1 LELGEEVMPVNISLK
16 ASPIDV
22 DFILNKLEGTVR
34 KDDKYIGHV
43 PKEGSGITIANG
55 LDLGFQNKE
64 SLLKLGLDEKLIK
77 TLSPYLGKV
86 SNKDNINSLKKEAEQ
101 LSISNKDAEKINK
114 GILKEYTDK
123 TKNQY
128 NNFFNYVSKV
138 TGTTMPE
145 KKGLVNYQ
153 PNFDKLS
160 TKNKT
165 LLVQHTINYGHLFQ
179 PETNNIT
186 GESLISSIAENNNQK
201 IKDTITRY
209 DYNTDRKAK
218 LLNYLEDLY

>member
-1 LELGEEVMPVNISLK
+1 MPVNISLK

-101 LSISNKDAEKINK
+101 LSISNKDAEKIF
-114 GILKEYTDK
+114 
-123 TKNQY
+123 
-128 NNFFNYVSKV
+128 NFIQN
-138 TGTTMPE
+138 
-145 KKGLVNYQ
+145 L
-153 PNFDKLS
+153 
-160 TKNKT
+160 
-165 LLVQHTINYGHLFQ
+165 
-179 PETNNIT
+179 
-186 GESLISSIAENNNQK
+186 NQK
-201 IKDTITRY
+201 
-209 DYNTDRKAK
+209 
-218 LLNYLEDLY
+218 